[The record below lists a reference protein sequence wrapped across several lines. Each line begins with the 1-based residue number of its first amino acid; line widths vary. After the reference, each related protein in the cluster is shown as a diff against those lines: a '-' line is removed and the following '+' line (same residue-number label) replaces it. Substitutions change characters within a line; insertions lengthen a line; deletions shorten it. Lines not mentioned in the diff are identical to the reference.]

1 MVKKVRSPKSIRVKT
16 SGQAT
21 RSNVPNVSVNKKKEI
36 KPIESKPG
44 PEEINIDD
52 IIL

>member
-1 MVKKVRSPKSIRVKT
+1 MVKKVRSPKSIKIKT

-21 RSNVPNVSVNKKKEI
+21 RPTRPNIPVNKEKVIKKPEL
-36 KPIESKPG
+36 PG
-44 PEEINIDD
+44 PDEINIDD